1 MADQFIG
8 EIRMFAGNFAPREW
22 AFCDGRLMPISQY
35 QALYSILGTTYGGD
49 GRTDF
54 ALPDLRG
61 RVPLHPGSG
70 PGLTERRLG
79 EEGGSEQVTLSEAE
93 IPGHSHGV
101 TAAGDG
107 QTVRSLSY
115 FGTQTEVPQQTTGVT
130 DPTGGGQ
137 PHDNMPPFQA
147 VNFIIAIQGMYP
159 SRS

>member
-1 MADQFIG
+1 MTDQFIG

-22 AFCDGRLMPISQY
+22 AFCDGRLLPVSQY
-35 QALYSILGTTYGGD
+35 QALFSILGTTYGGD

-79 EEGGSEQVTLSEAE
+79 DEGGAEQVTLSEAE
-93 IPGHSHGV
+93 MPGHSHGV
-101 TAAGDG
+101 TSAGDG
-107 QTVRSLSY
+107 QTIRSLSY
-115 FGTQTEVPQQTTGVT
+115 FGTEKEVPQQATGVT
-130 DPTGGGQ
+130 DPAGGDQ

>member
-22 AFCDGRLMPISQY
+22 AFCDGRLLPISQN

-49 GRTDF
+49 GRENF

-61 RVPLHPGSG
+61 RVALHPGNG

-79 EEGGSEQVTLSEAE
+79 DEGGAEQVTLSEAE
-93 IPGHSHGV
+93 MPEHSHGV
-101 TAAGDG
+101 TSAGDG
-107 QTVRSLSY
+107 QTIRSLSY
-115 FGTQTEVPQQTTGVT
+115 FGTEKEVPQKTTEISE
-130 DPTGGGQ
+130 PAGGGQ

-147 VNFIIAIQGMYP
+147 VNFIIAIQGIYP